1 MKNPF
6 KSKIETQKYRLRRR
20 SKNIFQDLL
29 RAALLLSVVAVISAV
44 MIYVYNFTIS
54 SPHFKIKEII
64 VRGGKELTEK
74 DILSLA
80 GIKPS
85 QSLLAINMETVARRI
100 ETNPWVKEVSVGRE
114 LPNRMIIEVHERTAV
129 ALVKRD
135 KGFSLL
141 DLDGVAFKKLDKNDE
156 IDIPVLNG
164 CYSEGSDSVLF
175 TKSLDLLKY
184 LSTSKEF
191 PTMKNIAEIHGH
203 DVFGLSLFTDSG
215 LCIRLG
221 FDSYENK
228 LKRLTPIMADLER
241 RNMKLGFLLIDLN
254 DPAKITV
261 QSKNVS
267 GPVIRVGL
275 KKGYSI

>member
-6 KSKIETQKYRLRRR
+6 KSKIEMQKYRLRRR
-20 SKNIFQDLL
+20 SKNIFHDLL

-114 LPNRMIIEVHERTAV
+114 LPSRMIIEVHERTAV

-261 QSKNVS
+261 QRKNVS

>member
-6 KSKIETQKYRLRRR
+6 KSKIEMQKYRLRRR
-20 SKNIFQDLL
+20 SKNIFHDLL

-85 QSLLAINMETVARRI
+85 QSLLTINMETIARRI

-114 LPNRMIIEVHERTAV
+114 LPSRMIIEVHERTAV

-164 CYSEGSDSVLF
+164 CYFEGSDSVLF

-261 QSKNVS
+261 QRKNVS

>member
-85 QSLLAINMETVARRI
+85 QSLLTINMETIARRI

-141 DLDGVAFKKLDKNDE
+141 DLDGVAFKKLGKNDE

-164 CYSEGSDSVLF
+164 CYFEGSDSVLF

>member
-54 SPHFKIKEII
+54 SPNFKIKEII

-261 QSKNVS
+261 QRKNVS